1 MKVVLSIVVVLVLAL
16 TFGVAFGAERAEV
29 SLGNGITY
37 SYVAQTDCA
46 SVRGA
51 GAGGVIPW
59 AEPMFTNGITRF
71 ELAVPGTMPTGLCA
85 GASRIEAPK
94 AWISNGITS
103 F

>member
-1 MKVVLSIVVVLVLAL
+1 MKVMLSIVVVLVLVL
-16 TFGVAFGAERAEV
+16 TFGVVYGAEKAEV
-29 SLGNGITY
+29 SMGNGITY
-37 SYVAQTDCA
+37 SYVAPTECA

-59 AEPMFTNGITRF
+59 AEPLFTNGITHF
-71 ELAVPGTMPTGLCA
+71 ELAVPGSMPTGLCA

-94 AWISNGITS
+94 PWMNNGITS